1 MNTYVISPNDERVN
15 KQVKAV
21 WIVNEFKH
29 KGFTTQKKFLEIVH
43 LYYPGLNNY
52 ESTRKLA
59 LFWLF
64 RNLKYVNELEQLI
77 KQALIWKKLT

>member
-1 MNTYVISPNDERVN
+1 MKTFVITPSDYRVA

-29 KGFTTQKKFLEIVH
+29 KGFNTQKKFLQIVH
-43 LYYPGLNNY
+43 LHFPEMNNV
-52 ESTRKLA
+52 EDTKKLV

-64 RNLKYVNELEQLI
+64 RNLKFVSELE
-77 KQALIWKKLT
+77 KLVNKL

>member
-1 MNTYVISPNDERVN
+1 MKTYVISPNDERVN

-29 KGFTTQKKFLEIVH
+29 KGFNTQKKFLEIVH
-43 LYYPGLNNY
+43 LHYPELNNY
-52 ESTRKLA
+52 EETRKLV

-64 RNLKYVNELEQLI
+64 RNLKYVNELEQLVN
-77 KQALIWKKLT
+77 KL